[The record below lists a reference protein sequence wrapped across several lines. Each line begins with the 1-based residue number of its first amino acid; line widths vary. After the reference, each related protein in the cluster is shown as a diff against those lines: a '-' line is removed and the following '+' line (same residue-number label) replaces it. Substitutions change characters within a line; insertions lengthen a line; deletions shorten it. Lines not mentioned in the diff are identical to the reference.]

1 MEGRK
6 EGRKKERKERKMER
20 EIEREK
26 GRKKE
31 EKSPL
36 LTLHLLKDNFFFHF
50 FPGALIMPSLVLS
63 YIQLGQFLMLI
74 MSVSWVYSTFFFQAL
89 CSIFGPENDT
99 GQLTFLKVKAAY
111 EQLKKCCC
119 CTNDKSDC
127 YQVLKKKDGTIIKRQ
142 AKVIYIK

>member
-1 MEGRK
+1 MNEGRK
-6 EGRKKERKERKMER
+6 EERKEGKKDGKRDRKR
-20 EIEREK
+20 KRKKK
-26 GRKKE
+26 GRKVTVVDVASFE
-31 EKSPL
+31 RQ
-36 LTLHLLKDNFFFHF
+36 FFFHF

-127 YQVLKKKDGTIIKRQ
+127 YQMLKKKDGTIIKRQ